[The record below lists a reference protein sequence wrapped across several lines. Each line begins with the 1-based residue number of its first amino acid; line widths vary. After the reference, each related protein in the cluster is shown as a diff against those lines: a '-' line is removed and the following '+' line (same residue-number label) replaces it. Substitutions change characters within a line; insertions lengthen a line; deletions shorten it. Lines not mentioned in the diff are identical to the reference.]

1 MSSEES
7 PPEPRGPLFKVIV
20 DYLQGEI
27 TSGSLARGEKAP
39 SQHEL
44 MEQFDA
50 ARSTVQRAI
59 EELKR
64 DGWLDAVQGSG
75 TFVKGIPS
83 AGGSAAVRMP
93 TSAVLSDWL
102 KRAFQQ
108 KHVELDVLS
117 FTSESF
123 HLALAEA
130 LMSIRVNQRGPDSIR
145 VRMLLP
151 ADGPT
156 LAYPRRVDGQPD
168 DWLRLRSAR
177 LIERQAGNV
186 DEALMNLHAWGYVD
200 QVDVDIRR
208 VPVMPLQKMY
218 LLNRTESLRGNYE
231 IAKRRLRL
239 DTGELLEVYDVL
251 GLGAQLDLFTSG
263 SGPVS
268 AESTEVSEGAGSR
281 VVRQDQRLF
290 DSLWASADGIA
301 EEESEDET
309 VQSAKRDDSQ

>member
-1 MSSEES
+1 MSPDES

-27 TSGSLARGEKAP
+27 TSGGLARGEKAP

-44 MEQFDA
+44 MAQFGVV
-50 ARSTVQRAI
+50 RSTVQRAM

-64 DGWLDAVQGSG
+64 EGWLDAVQGSG

-83 AGGSAAVRMP
+83 ADGSAGARMP

-102 KRAFQQ
+102 KQAFRESR
-108 KHVELDVLS
+108 VELDVLS

-130 LMSIRVNQRGPDSIR
+130 LMPIRVNRSGPKSIR

-156 LAYPRRVDGQPD
+156 LAYPRRVDGLPD
-168 DWLRLRSAR
+168 ERLRLRSAR

-186 DEALMNLHAWGYVD
+186 DEALVNLHAWGYVD
-200 QVDVDIRR
+200 EVDVDIRR
-208 VPVMPLQKMY
+208 VPVMPLQKIY

-239 DTGELLEVYDVL
+239 DTGEFLEVYDVL

-263 SGPVS
+263 SGRVS
-268 AESTEVSEGAGSR
+268 AESSEVPEEAGTR
-281 VVRQDQRLF
+281 IVRQDQRLF
-290 DSLWASADGIA
+290 DSLWESADGIA
-301 EEESEDET
+301 EG
-309 VQSAKRDDSQ
+309 